1 MGKRKERM
9 GVVVSDKMQKT
20 IVVRVTYMVKH
31 PRYKR
36 MIKKYKK
43 FKVHDEK
50 NIAHVGDLVR
60 IQETRPL
67 SKEKYFRLVEVIK
80 KAPMEL
86 VEAEIKEKEVNLYD
100 KTKDNP

>member
-1 MGKRKERM
+1 MGKRKERI

-20 IVVRVTYMVKH
+20 IVVKVTYRVQH

-36 MIKKYKK
+36 IIRKYKK

-50 NIAHVGDLVR
+50 NIAHIGDLVR

-80 KAPMEL
+80 KAPKGLAE
-86 VEAEIKEKEVNLYD
+86 EEIKENNFKE
-100 KTKDNP
+100 KG

>member
-1 MGKRKERM
+1 MKKRKEKI

-20 IVVRVTYMVKH
+20 IVVKVMYTVQH

-67 SKEKYFRLVEVIK
+67 SKEKYFRLVEIIK
-80 KAPMEL
+80 KAPAEL
-86 VEAEIKEKEVNLYD
+86 DKKEGERL
-100 KTKDNP
+100 